1 MSLKDKEKW
10 NRNYGDSKHVSERTP
25 CEWMTDN
32 VDLLTGTG
40 HALDIAAG
48 TGRNAVYAASLGYD
62 VVGIDISEEG
72 IKKIRAQAKEKNVNV
87 STIVADLDNYK
98 LEENSFDLIL
108 CFYFL
113 NRSLFK
119 EIERA
124 VKPGGLVIFETFT
137 IDHLKY

>member
-1 MSLKDKEKW
+1 MHLTC
-10 NRNYGDSKHVSERTP
+10 GGTP
-25 CEWMTDN
+25 PLSAEDP
-32 VDLLTGTG
+32 L
-40 HALDIAAG
+40 
-48 TGRNAVYAASLGYD
+48 
-62 VVGIDISEEG
+62 
-72 IKKIRAQAKEKNVNV
+72 
-87 STIVADLDNYK
+87 ADLDNYK

-137 IDHLKY
+137 IDHLKYCDFKKEWVLSPNELLKVFSDFSILRYQEVDRNEKGFASLIARK